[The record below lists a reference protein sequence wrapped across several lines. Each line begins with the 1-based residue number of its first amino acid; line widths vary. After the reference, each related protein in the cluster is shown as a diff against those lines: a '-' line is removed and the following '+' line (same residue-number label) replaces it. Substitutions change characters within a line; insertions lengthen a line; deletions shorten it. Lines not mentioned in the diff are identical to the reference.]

1 MLSMA
6 SYSSKPLP
14 QGYSTA
20 CCARKR
26 MAFAISLL
34 LVVLYLGVELC
45 TVTAAASPPSD
56 LPAGLPVEVCGDI
69 VDSIWTAENSYY
81 VTCDATLPS
90 DAALTIDPG
99 VEVQFTTGF
108 SLTLAGTLSAIGS
121 PGQPITFTSDEEMP
135 APGDWSGL
143 HFVVGSS
150 DSQLSWC
157 VVEYATTAV
166 RVYAGPGET
175 VGPAFSDCTMRYNSL
190 YGVLIEGY
198 TSACDAGL
206 AQPTITDC
214 LVEHNGVEEEGGCGI
229 YGYGHG
235 DPDNGCDPAEAGS
248 VGGVITQS
256 IIRQN
261 QDMGICLESE
271 RDTYGHGDVWIAI
284 EANAISDNGGQGVQ
298 LFGDDPVRSHIENN
312 LIYANAGAGILSD
325 AKHEEAELLVV
336 NNTIAGN
343 ADDGVVF
350 HRSAAQVR
358 LTNNIIAENA
368 GYGLV
373 CAGDPVTQAANN
385 DLWANVEGDRVGCL
399 IGPTD
404 ISADPRFVDR
414 AAADFHL
421 TFASPCIDAG
431 TSDGAPATDI
441 EGIARPQGEGVD
453 IGAHELWYQRIYLP
467 LTLRE

>member
-6 SYSSKPLP
+6 IYSSKPLP
-14 QGYSTA
+14 QGYSTG

-26 MAFAISLL
+26 TAFAISLL
-34 LVVLYLGVELC
+34 LAALYLAVALC
-45 TVTAAASPPSD
+45 TVTAAASTPSD

-69 VDSIWTAENSYY
+69 GGGIWTAEHFYH

-90 DAALTIDPG
+90 DATLFIDPG
-99 VEVQFTTGF
+99 VEVRFTAGC
-108 SLTLAGTLSAIGS
+108 SLTVAGTLSAIGA
-121 PGQPITFTSDEEMP
+121 PGQPITFTSDRELP

-143 HFVVGSS
+143 YFVAGSS

-157 VVEYATTAV
+157 LVEYATTGV

-206 AQPTITDC
+206 AQPAITRCTI
-214 LVEHNGVEEEGGCGI
+214 ESNGGCGI

-235 DPDNGCDPAEAGS
+235 DPYNGCDPLAAGS
-248 VGGVITQS
+248 VGGVISQS
-256 IIRQN
+256 IIREN

-271 RDTYGHGDVWIAI
+271 RDTYGHGDVWIDI
-284 EANAISDNGGQGVQ
+284 EANAISDNGGPGVQ
-298 LFGDDPVRSHIENN
+298 LYGDDPVRSHIQNN
-312 LIYANAGAGILSD
+312 LIYANTEAGILSD

-343 ADDGVVF
+343 AGDGVVF
-350 HRSAAQVR
+350 KRSAAQVR
-358 LTNNIIAENA
+358 LVNNIISEN
-368 GYGLV
+368 GRYGLV
-373 CAGDPVTQAANN
+373 CESDPVGQAANN
-385 DLWANVEGDRVGCL
+385 DLWNNAIDGYDRCTPG
-399 IGPTD
+399 TSD
-404 ISADPRFVDR
+404 ISADPLFVDR

-421 TFASPCIDAG
+421 TFDSPCIDAG

-467 LTLRE
+467 LALRE